1 MSGRSA
7 VLSVVLFLASVA
19 SAAPAETAS
28 PDTELAQGIKAAQ
41 RGDFDSAIVTLD
53 AVVRRLTAEGGHAEE
68 LSRAYTYLSI
78 AYLGLSQEQIA
89 KSKFLEAWKTN
100 HGLELSSTEFP
111 PKVLQFFEK
120 MQREAKAATE
130 ARPTSAPSPAA
141 TAAAVAVPSPETH
154 RKRSPVPYL
163 AAGGGAAALGIGLA
177 AGGGGGGGGADP
189 TPVSSLT
196 PTPGPTAGATATPT
210 ATPTPSGAA
219 FTPSFR
225 ISPFPP
231 QGGVP
236 LSVDFNMCQTTG
248 DGLQYTFDFGDGGR
262 DSGFCRSTH
271 GYAIA
276 GEYNATMCVTDGRT
290 PQQCQATTVR
300 ATEEPP
306 SSSPGGG
313 GGGGPTGGA
322 PVTCAQNQ
330 FCPGTPISCTI
341 AGDDSDGG
349 AGSVVQAGGGVQV
362 SFGNWVDSV
371 CLTFGSGWHAT
382 SDSRGFCGQTF
393 TTATPHNQRCTSVVV
408 QP

>member
-1 MSGRSA
+1 MSGRSV
-7 VLSVVLFLASVA
+7 VLSVMLFLASVA

-28 PDTELAQGIKAAQ
+28 PDMELAKGIKATQ

-53 AVVRRLTAEGGHAEE
+53 AVVRRLAAEGGHPNE

-89 KSKFLEAWKTN
+89 KSKFLEAWKMN
-100 HGLELSSTEFP
+100 HGMELSSTEFP

-130 ARPTSAPSPAA
+130 VRPTIAPPPAA
-141 TAAAVAVPSPETH
+141 TAAAVDLPTPGIG
-154 RKRSPVPYL
+154 RKRSAVPFL
-163 AAGGGAAALGIGLA
+163 AAGGGVAALGIGLA
-177 AGGGGGGGGADP
+177 ASGGGGGAEP
-189 TPVSSLT
+189 TPVSSVT
-196 PTPGPTAGATATPT
+196 PTPGPTATATAAPTPTPT
-210 ATPTPSGAA
+210 ATPAGEVFA
-219 FTPSFR
+219 PSFR
-225 ISPFPP
+225 VSPFPP

-248 DGLQYTFDFGDGGR
+248 DGLKYTFDFGDGGR
-262 DSGFCRSTH
+262 DSGFCRSNHVYTSS
-271 GYAIA
+271 
-276 GEYNATMCVTDGRT
+276 GEYNATMCVTDGRA
-290 PQQCQATTVR
+290 PQQCQTTTVR

-306 SSSPGGG
+306 TSSPGGP
-313 GGGGPTGGA
+313 GGGGPGGGA

-330 FCPGTPISCTI
+330 FCPGTVISCTI

-362 SFGNWVDSV
+362 TFGSWVDAV

-382 SDSRGFCGQTF
+382 TDSRGFCGQTF